1 MNNHYH
7 DQVCSVNSFTV
18 YLNILE
24 YSSSYLP
31 TAANESE
38 VLHIQRK
45 ASYNWFRKTEM
56 MHSVIFSPLKI
67 SFTSAISLVGSA
79 PTYGRPEFESQ
90 LEDLSQSCPLS
101 LPLRFLSPLHCPII
115 KKKCFTHCIMMKMKT
130 VAHLLTQ
137 IWTLLSIYS
146 LFHSRVWD
154 ICELLAA
161 DSSMMLYRNY
171 ALEANWMH
179 TNIAV
184 KFLSR
189 CFSFN
194 FCTIFVFLLL
204 KSTASTSS
212 LLITVSVAWTL
223 YSDVLFL
230 ERVVFVGLRSACMLI
245 TRQLW
250 HTTPCCMVCG
260 SAQISGTHQLWH
272 GGHHLWLL

>member
-1 MNNHYH
+1 
-7 DQVCSVNSFTV
+7 
-18 YLNILE
+18 
-24 YSSSYLP
+24 
-31 TAANESE
+31 
-38 VLHIQRK
+38 
-45 ASYNWFRKTEM
+45 
-56 MHSVIFSPLKI
+56 
-67 SFTSAISLVGSA
+67 
-79 PTYGRPEFESQ
+79 
-90 LEDLSQSCPLS
+90 
-101 LPLRFLSPLHCPII
+101 
-115 KKKCFTHCIMMKMKT
+115 MKT

-154 ICELLAA
+154 ICEPLAA

-230 ERVVFVGLRSACMLI
+230 EKGGICGFTLCMYADYKAALTHDTLLHGLWFSPNIRHPSAMA
-245 TRQLW
+245 W
-250 HTTPCCMVCG
+250 GTPPLTFYSLG
-260 SAQISGTHQLWH
+260 SLPLKTSSLHWQHSAAHDVSA
-272 GGHHLWLL
+272 